1 MSSTATAV
9 FLAFLLPLLLLHLQP
24 LSFFVAAAI
33 SSAISAKTE
42 NENAYFILP
51 FEIRTKSRYYTIIEA
66 LSECVSE
73 FERARLISLSHTH
86 SRSYHTQ
93 TRVRLLFFHGFH
105 VHQKLERER
114 ERDNNRSSS
123 PVVGLHIFH
132 QYHHQHKSQSHALK
146 ERTIN

>member
-1 MSSTATAV
+1 MA
-9 FLAFLLPLLLLHLQP
+9 QP
-24 LSFFVAAAI
+24 TAI
-33 SSAISAKTE
+33 SCQRE
-42 NENAYFILP
+42 NGKRKRLFYSSFCNTHKIEILNHH
-51 FEIRTKSRYYTIIEA
+51 RSIIERV
-66 LSECVSE
+66 CE

-86 SRSYHTQ
+86 SRSYHTL

-105 VHQKLERER
+105 VHEKLERER

>member
-66 LSECVSE
+66 LSECVSLRE
-73 FERARLISLSHTH
+73 HDSSLSRTHTLGVI
-86 SRSYHTQ
+86 
-93 TRVRLLFFHGFH
+93 TRKHEYAYYSFTV
-105 VHQKLERER
+105 
-114 ERDNNRSSS
+114 SMY
-123 PVVGLHIFH
+123 I
-132 QYHHQHKSQSHALK
+132 KS
-146 ERTIN
+146 